1 MIPGDRPFAHPD
13 GAVSP
18 DGAVANGAMAN
29 GAVNAASDADAAAA
43 VRLEPM
49 RRRHVREC
57 AEIEKVLFAGDSPWP
72 PAAFHSELDLG
83 GHYLVAVDGS
93 VAGGDEHVLG
103 YAGLA
108 VMGKR
113 GDHETS
119 LHTIGV
125 RPEHQGSG
133 LGKALL
139 RAVLE
144 KADELAAPVFL
155 EVRTDNDSAIGLYEK
170 HGFRRL
176 GVRKGYYQPSGADAY
191 TMRRDAITGE
201 RQEDG
206 H

>member
-1 MIPGDRPFAHPD
+1 MTPGDR
-13 GAVSP
+13 
-18 DGAVANGAMAN
+18 
-29 GAVNAASDADAAAA
+29 AAANPEGVA
-43 VRLEPM
+43 DPEGAANSEAAADPAGAAPARLEPM
-49 RRRHVREC
+49 RRRHVGQC
-57 AEIEKVLFAGDSPWP
+57 AELEKVLFAGDSPWP

-83 GHYLVAVDGS
+83 GHYVVAVEGS
-93 VAGGDEHVLG
+93 VAGGDERVLG

-113 GDHETS
+113 GDYETG

-125 RPEHQGSG
+125 CPERQGAG
-133 LGKALL
+133 VGKALL
-139 RAVLE
+139 RALLA
-144 KADELAAPVFL
+144 KADELAAPVVL
-155 EVRTDNDSAIGLYEK
+155 EVRIDNDSAIGLYER

-191 TMRRDAITGE
+191 TMRRDTTTGE

>member
-1 MIPGDRPFAHPD
+1 MTSVD
-13 GAVSP
+13 GLP
-18 DGAVANGAMAN
+18 ET
-29 GAVNAASDADAAAA
+29 

-49 RRRHVREC
+49 RRRHVRAC
-57 AEIEKVLFAGDSPWP
+57 AAIEQVLFADESPWP

-83 GHYLVAVDGS
+83 GYYLVAVEG
-93 VAGGDEHVLG
+93 EEVLG

-108 VMGKR
+108 IMGKR

-125 RPEHQGSG
+125 LPQHQGRG
-133 LGKALL
+133 IGKALL
-139 RAVLE
+139 RAVLA

-155 EVRTDNDSAIGLYEK
+155 EVRVDNEPALAMYAA
-170 HGFRRL
+170 HGFERL

-191 TMRRDAITGE
+191 TMSRPAAATRS
-201 RQEDG
+201 QEDI